1 MRGARAQPNTGSK
14 EGVNSSKQ
22 QKKKKEITIDSFCT
36 GNEQR
41 ANEPEGEGSAKEKS
55 EIPANWIQALEEL
68 KMQFKIQLREAE
80 DNWEKNLKTKISH
93 LETEALELKQENSVL
108 KAKIN
113 QLENEAKE
121 MKNEA
126 KQMKGEVKKMKDEKK
141 EMKDEVKRIK
151 DDLQRK
157 SDQKEKDDQNAKD
170 EIQSLRTKIQLLESS
185 DLTRQQDTI
194 KQNQKNEKIEENM
207 KHLIH
212 KTEDLENHSRRDN
225 LRIIGLPE
233 DHDKRKSLDIILQE
247 IIKENCPDILE
258 QEGKV
263 EIERIHRSSP
273 VLNLQL
279 TTPRNVI
286 AKFKNYQTKEKI
298 LQAAKKSRYHG
309 TTVRLMQDLAAST
322 MKKRKAWNMIFRK
335 ARELGLQPRINY
347 PAKLTIF
354 LQGKVW
360 SFNKIKEFQEFIKKK
375 PDLNRKFDVQ
385 AQNSRE
391 SSKGN

>member
-1 MRGARAQPNTGSK
+1 MRGARAQSNTGSK

-41 ANEPEGEGSAKEKS
+41 ANETEGEGSAKEKS

-68 KMQFKIQLREAE
+68 KMQFKTQLREAE
-80 DNWEKNLKTKISH
+80 DNWEKTLKTKISH
-93 LETEALELKQENSVL
+93 LETENSVL

-121 MKNEA
+121 MKDEA
-126 KQMKGEVKKMKDEKK
+126 KQMKDEVKKM
-141 EMKDEVKRIK
+141 K

-157 SDQKEKDDQNAKD
+157 SNQKEKDDQKTKD
-170 EIQSLRTKIQLLESS
+170 EIQSLRTRIQQLESS
-185 DLTRQQDTI
+185 DFTRQQDSI
-194 KQNQKNEKIEENM
+194 KQNQKNENIEENM

-212 KTEDLENHSRRDN
+212 KTEDLENRSRRDN

-233 DHDKRKSLDIILQE
+233 DHYKRKSLDIILQE
-247 IIKENCPDILE
+247 IIKENCPEILE

-263 EIERIHRSSP
+263 EIDRIHRSPP
-273 VLNLQL
+273 VLNPQL

-298 LQAAKKSRYHG
+298 LQAAKKKSFRYQG
-309 TTVRLMQDLAAST
+309 TTVRITQNLAAST
-322 MKKRKAWNMIFRK
+322 LKKRKAWNTIFRK

-354 LQGKVW
+354 LQGEVW
-360 SFNKIKEFQEFIKKK
+360 SFNKIEELQELVKKR

-391 SSKGN
+391 SSKG

>member
-1 MRGARAQPNTGSK
+1 
-14 EGVNSSKQ
+14 
-22 QKKKKEITIDSFCT
+22 
-36 GNEQR
+36 
-41 ANEPEGEGSAKEKS
+41 
-55 EIPANWIQALEEL
+55 
-68 KMQFKIQLREAE
+68 MQFKTQLREAE

-93 LETEALELKQENSVL
+93 LETENSVL

-121 MKNEA
+121 MK
-126 KQMKGEVKKMKDEKK
+126 
-141 EMKDEVKRIK
+141 

-157 SDQKEKDDQNAKD
+157 SDQKEKDDQKTKD
-170 EIQSLRTKIQLLESS
+170 EIQSLRTRIQQLELS
-185 DLTRQQDTI
+185 DFTRQQDSI

-212 KTEDLENHSRRDN
+212 KTEDLENRSRRDN

-247 IIKENCPDILE
+247 IIKENCPEILE

-263 EIERIHRSSP
+263 ETNRIHRSPP
-273 VLNLQL
+273 VLNPQL

-286 AKFKNYQTKEKI
+286 AKFKDYQTKEKI
-298 LQAAKKSRYHG
+298 LQAAKKKPFRYQG
-309 TTVRLMQDLAAST
+309 TTVRITQDLAAST
-322 MKKRKAWNMIFRK
+322 LKKRKAWNTIFRK

-360 SFNKIKEFQEFIKKK
+360 SFNKIEEFQEFVKKR

-385 AQNSRE
+385 ARE